1 MSILSNKMSN
11 ILLKLYNVEK
21 AGFPGN
27 KHWPAR
33 QPNNCIKRFLI
44 NSSLPNK
51 SQSRGTFIPLHFPIK
66 MLFLGGSGPAEK
78 PSNDQESSLQN
89 TVTKKNDVLHQ
100 SEMVLRWAGI
110 CFQDLCLFKSYTA
123 EKSLD

>member
-1 MSILSNKMSN
+1 M
-11 ILLKLYNVEK
+11 
-21 AGFPGN
+21 
-27 KHWPAR
+27 
-33 QPNNCIKRFLI
+33 
-44 NSSLPNK
+44 
-51 SQSRGTFIPLHFPIK
+51 
-66 MLFLGGSGPAEK
+66 PAEK

-123 EKSLD
+123 EKSLDWELDCCLHWTESK